1 MEFFR
6 RYSRILGRY
15 LYIIFAVFLLTGC
28 ARREQQAVSVS
39 GEVKDTSNKAEE
51 SMDTTVDVPQFL
63 NLICWEQVKE
73 AETEDYYIGTAQ
85 AENKDGK
92 MVEYPQII
100 AKKGKE
106 IFCGANK
113 INERLEGLSYW
124 QDYNILYADRYYI
137 SLWCDDNGGKGRTY
151 FFDLQ
156 CQELYEDDNDY
167 RDAPWPSGEIPL
179 SLDVILEEIEK
190 GNYDT
195 DEAGC
200 EIYQKDPEAFIGSVR
215 RQFAEIKAGGYE
227 EAYCAREFPERS
239 KKAYRM
245 YLREGRVG
253 FYIHPIEVWE
263 ETESKQFYQS
273 WSKPIDTNRDFRIEV
288 AYDWQKDAP
297 AYHMPYEVYT
307 EFCESET
314 YGSFFY
320 PQIRGLDEDIVSV
333 LNMAMR

>member
-6 RYSRILGRY
+6 RYSRTLGRY
-15 LYIIFAVFLLTGC
+15 LYIVFAVFLLTGC
-28 ARREQQAVSVS
+28 AGREQQAVSVS

-73 AETEDYYIGTAQ
+73 AETEDYYIRMAQ

-100 AKKGKE
+100 AKEGKE

-137 SLWCDDNGGKGRTY
+137 SLWCDDKGGKGRTY

-200 EIYQKDPEAFIGSVR
+200 HWCDVGKNNMNVIVQIDGKNIVLQDGDVQEMASENEKLKKTIAD
-215 RQFAEIKAGGYE
+215 YE
-227 EAYCAREFPERS
+227 MQISDLED
-239 KKAYRM
+239 
-245 YLREGRVG
+245 
-253 FYIHPIEVWE
+253 
-263 ETESKQFYQS
+263 ESKNLMEKLGVVS
-273 WSKPIDTNRDFRIEV
+273 GELD
-288 AYDWQKDAP
+288 DAP
-297 AYHMPYEVYT
+297 AI
-307 EFCESET
+307 EF
-314 YGSFFY
+314 
-320 PQIRGLDEDIVSV
+320 QDLGLSINGEEKVINKDRASV
-333 LNMAMR
+333 FVNGVQYYSQARFMFEI